1 MSVMVKIKQKF
12 IFKKKLSIEDI
23 IKLTNLSY
31 GICDENYRLI
41 PNEIA
46 DHTLLYDV
54 NRIARGI
61 DLAIEG

>member
-54 NRIARGI
+54 NRTARGI